1 MRRSRFT
8 ALALLLPA
16 CALAASCTG
25 DDSSGAA
32 PPPGADAGADA
43 STLSDATVGTP
54 LWDGSPVA
62 PYEASSPT
70 SVARVPVT
78 SEMVA
83 TKVDSLGLFFASGEM
98 QITGEPFAEFF
109 AGRNLAYYDRTFL
122 PPDEYLIPASQD
134 NDASVFDNAVGGNV
148 LPTKDLFGFSTA
160 VESYEYSKYH
170 MNSVIEWGS
179 AGVSLVNGPV
189 LATRPGAMPQD
200 KLIAR
205 SYALLTTT
213 GTDVGGYAILP
224 PPTNNPLNILG
235 FAGLTPVFAP
245 YSSFEPAIAGTLGV
259 IQSCARSG
267 GYGGIP
273 TLGQVIPEYECE
285 YNELHVPDAALDH
298 MLVPAV
304 LGFGAWKQSLWA
316 IDFAGRLHDSGSNQV
331 NAINPSDQPAVGTA
345 NNSVTATD
353 PPGAAVG
360 TYVGSTPLEGM
371 WGVMMIEGM
380 DNLAEMLVSSLTT
393 TDGATLGGFPS
404 ILAAI
409 SYDYTSPLQW
419 FPAATSVTV
428 DATQTFPP
436 LNGMTIVDGTSRAI
450 DLAALLLGYSK
461 NFAMTDSRNAGI
473 GQRIGFQ
480 VLFDGNHVFAADN
493 GLPDGEASPHDRA
506 LAVARVA
513 FVDLDRIHADP
524 TLGVFNDTATISGAT
539 ITRSNT
545 VTTSTLSHAIIG
557 MREAVLS
564 LDAASTQYGAADE
577 DPSADA
583 QGILNTVPISPPGG
597 GNPAFCTYVPQ
608 RVLVKNASFV
618 RDTLTTATGQVYNG
632 ATISGGVATPT
643 AGAATLQSQAAA
655 ARALTEAFL
664 LTSDTTFRDRA
675 RLVITHMFSAFFSQP
690 ALMFRELE
698 GGPDQVH
705 MTAELFGWL
714 ESSLRE
720 TDKSLYVDGDPVLGR
735 PALEPV
741 IARIVKLYLNGW
753 DDLNGNQTVD
763 HGDAGVPQEC
773 LTAHLQ
779 QAEQSLTGELGH
791 DEFGLPT
798 PDRDNDCV
806 IELGHA
812 MSLSV
817 FAGDVL
823 FHSP

>member
-1 MRRSRFT
+1 MRRSRLSAF
-8 ALALLLPA
+8 ALLVPT

-25 DDSSGAA
+25 DDTAG
-32 PPPGADAGADA
+32 PPPPAADAGTTVDGSTVVDA
-43 STLSDATVGTP
+43 AAGIP

-62 PYEASSPT
+62 PYEASTTTP
-70 SVARVPVT
+70 VARVGVT

-83 TKVDSLGLFFASGEM
+83 TKVDSLGMFFSSGEM

-109 AGRNLAYYDRTFL
+109 GGRNLAYYDRTFL
-122 PPDEYLIPASQD
+122 PPNEYLIPTSGN
-134 NDASVFDNAVGGNV
+134 NDAGVFDTAVGGDV
-148 LPTKDLFGFSTA
+148 IPTKDLFGFSTA

-170 MNSVIEWGS
+170 MNSIIEWGS
-179 AGVSLVNGPV
+179 AGLSLVNGPV
-189 LATRPGAMPQD
+189 LATRPGAALED

-205 SYALLTTT
+205 ADALLTTT

-224 PPTNNPLNILG
+224 PPVGNPLNVLG

-285 YNELHVPDAALDH
+285 YNELHVPDSAVDH
-298 MLVPAV
+298 VLVPAV
-304 LGFGAWKQSLWA
+304 LGFGAWKQALWA
-316 IDFAGRLHDSGSNQV
+316 IDFAGRIHDSGSNQV
-331 NAINPSDQPAVGTA
+331 NAINPADQPLVGTA
-345 NNSVTATD
+345 NNSVVATD

-371 WGVMMIEGM
+371 WGIIMTEGM
-380 DNLAEMLVSSLTT
+380 DNLAEMMTSSLMTS
-393 TDGATLGGFPS
+393 DGVTLTGFPS
-404 ILAAI
+404 TLAAI
-409 SYDYTSPLQW
+409 TYDYTSPLQW

-436 LNGMTIVDGTSRAI
+436 LTGMAITDGTSRTI
-450 DLAALLLGYSK
+450 DLAALLLGFS
-461 NFAMTDSRNAGI
+461 NFFAMTDSRNAGI

-480 VLFDGNHVFAADN
+480 VLFDGNHVFAADD
-493 GLPDGEASPHDRA
+493 GLPDGEASAHDRA
-506 LAVARVA
+506 LGVARVA

-545 VTTSTLSHAIIG
+545 VTTSVLAHALIG

-577 DPSADA
+577 DPTADA
-583 QGILNTVPISPPGG
+583 QGILNTVPIAPPSG
-597 GNPAFCTYVPQ
+597 GNPPFCTYV
-608 RVLVKNASFV
+608 RSVFTKNAAFV
-618 RDTLTTATGQVYNG
+618 RDVLTTSTGQVYNG
-632 ATISGGVATPT
+632 ATIANGVATAVT
-643 AGAATLQSQAAA
+643 GAATLQSQASA
-655 ARALTEAFL
+655 ARALTEAYL
-664 LTSDTTFRDRA
+664 LTSDSTFLDRA
-675 RLVITHMFSAFFSQP
+675 RLVVTHMFSAFFSQP

-705 MTAELFGWL
+705 MTPELFGWL

-720 TDKSLYVDGDPVLGR
+720 TDKTLYVDGDPVLGR

-741 IARIVKLYLNGW
+741 IARIVKLYLDGW
-753 DDLNGNQTVD
+753 DDINGNMEVD
-763 HGDAGVPQEC
+763 HGDGGAPQEC
-773 LTAHLQ
+773 LTARMQ
-779 QAEQSLTGELGH
+779 QAEQSLTGELGR
-791 DEFGLPT
+791 DQFGLPT
-798 PDRDNDCV
+798 PDRDSDCV
-806 IELGHA
+806 TELGHA

-817 FAGDVL
+817 FAGEVL

>member
-1 MRRSRFT
+1 
-8 ALALLLPA
+8 
-16 CALAASCTG
+16 
-25 DDSSGAA
+25 
-32 PPPGADAGADA
+32 
-43 STLSDATVGTP
+43 
-54 LWDGSPVA
+54 
-62 PYEASSPT
+62 
-70 SVARVPVT
+70 
-78 SEMVA
+78 MVA

-109 AGRNLAYYDRTFL
+109 AGRNLAFYDRTFL
-122 PPDEYLIPASQD
+122 PPDEYLVPTSGN
-134 NDASVFDNAVGGNV
+134 NDAGVFDTAVGGNV

-179 AGVSLVNGPV
+179 AGLSLANGPV
-189 LATRPGAMPQD
+189 LATRPGATIEA

-205 SYALLTTT
+205 ANDLLTTT
-213 GTDVGGYAILP
+213 GTDVGGYAVLP

-245 YSSFEPAIAGTLGV
+245 YSGFEPAIAGTLGIV
-259 IQSCARSG
+259 QSCARSG

-316 IDFAGRLHDSGSNQV
+316 IDFAGRIHDSGSNQV
-331 NAINPSDQPAVGTA
+331 NAINPSDQPAVGTS
-345 NNSVTATD
+345 NNSVVGTD

-371 WGVMMIEGM
+371 WGIIMTEGM
-380 DNLAEMLVSSLTT
+380 DNLAEMLRSSLMT

-404 ILAAI
+404 TLAAI
-409 SYDYTSPLQW
+409 SYDYTSPLEW

-436 LNGMTIVDGTSRAI
+436 LDTMTITDGTSRAI
-450 DLAALLLGYSK
+450 DLSALLLGFS
-461 NFAMTDSRNAGI
+461 NFFAMTDSRNAGI

-480 VLFDGNHVFAADN
+480 VLFDGNHVFAADD
-493 GLPDGEASPHDRA
+493 GLPDGEATAHDRA
-506 LAVARVA
+506 LAIARVA

-524 TLGVFNDTATISGAT
+524 TLGVFNDTATVSGTT

-545 VTTSTLSHAIIG
+545 VTTSILAHAIIG

-564 LDAASTQYGAADE
+564 LDAASTQYGAAEE

-583 QGILNTVPISPPGG
+583 QGILNTVPITPPGG
-597 GNPAFCTYVPQ
+597 GSPAFSTYV
-608 RVLVKNASFV
+608 RSVFVKNAAFV

-632 ATISGGVATPT
+632 ATIANGVATSMT
-643 AGAATLQSQAAA
+643 GAATLESQAAA

-664 LTSDTTFRDRA
+664 LTSDATYLDRA
-675 RLVITHMFSAFFSQP
+675 RLVVTHMFSAFFSQP

-720 TDKSLYVDGDPVLGR
+720 TDKTLYVDGDPVLGR
-735 PALEPV
+735 PALQPV

-763 HGDAGVPQEC
+763 HGGDAGLPQEC
-773 LTAHLQ
+773 LAARMQ
-779 QAEQSLTGELGH
+779 QAEQSLTGELGR
-791 DEFGLPT
+791 DDIGLPT
-798 PDRDNDCV
+798 PDRDSDCV

-817 FAGDVL
+817 FAGEVL